1 MPSDSAMSDQINA
14 LSVQQQQQQQQQQQ
28 VYMSPQAEN
37 LNHMYSLVNKLVL
50 QLRKNQAEKTK
61 ILQNVDVLSGS
72 LNRYEKSEQSHDT
85 TDNIALFNRFLEQR
99 GRDTIMGEE
108 QVSDGIEEDREDEA
122 MLETLKRQNAK
133 LRETLE
139 ASKQTTFESMD
150 LLKYSENSL
159 KHVVAQLRENTLMYH
174 EETIKLV
181 RQKFQMETVPSEDKE
196 FKIYMENVNDLQE
209 LADISNTYRLLLR
222 LHVLD

>member
-1 MPSDSAMSDQINA
+1 M
-14 LSVQQQQQQQQQQQ
+14 
-28 VYMSPQAEN
+28 
-37 LNHMYSLVNKLVL
+37 
-50 QLRKNQAEKTK
+50 TK
-61 ILQNVDVLSGS
+61 ILQNVEVLSGS

-196 FKIYMENVNDLQE
+196 FKMYMENVNDLQE